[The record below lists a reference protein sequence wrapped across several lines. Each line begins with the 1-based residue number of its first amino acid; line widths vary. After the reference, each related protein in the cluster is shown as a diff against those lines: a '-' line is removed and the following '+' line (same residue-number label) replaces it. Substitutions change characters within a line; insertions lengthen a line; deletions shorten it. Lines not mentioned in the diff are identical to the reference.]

1 MFEIVFVGT
10 GGAVPSPNRNL
21 PATLVRHGDKK
32 FLIDCGDGTVRQLAA
47 RSHVQGLGKAL
58 TEPFRV
64 LITHEHIDHLLGI
77 GTLFY
82 YLDMTTNAKRVEVY
96 APARAASRIEALL
109 DMVNVKGD
117 LKVVLNVISP
127 GIVYQDDEIVCEA
140 FGTGHTEESCGFMFA
155 ERPKRHLL
163 TDKLDRLGVPE
174 GDLRR
179 RLASGNS
186 VTLPTGAVVRPDEV
200 FGPPSEG
207 QKLVVTGDAALTPGL
222 IQSCE
227 GADCIVAEAP
237 YLEVDRSLATKNR
250 HLTASD
256 AALVASKANAKQL
269 YLHHLSTRYRDDD
282 VLAEA
287 NHTFTN
293 AYVTKDFDYVKV

>member
-10 GGAVPSPNRNL
+10 GGAAPSPTRNL

-47 RSHVQGLGKAL
+47 RSHVQGMGKAL

-64 LITHEHIDHLLGI
+64 LVTHEHVDHLLGI

-82 YLDMTTNAKRVEVY
+82 YLDMTTNAKHVDVY
-96 APARAASRIEALL
+96 APASAASRIETLL
-109 DMVNVKGD
+109 GMVNVKGG

-127 GIVYQDDEIVCEA
+127 GIVYQDDELVCEA
-140 FGTGHTEESCGFMFA
+140 FGTQHTEESCGFVFK
-155 ERPKRHLL
+155 ERAKRHLL

-174 GDLRR
+174 GDFRR
-179 RLASGNS
+179 RLASGTS
-186 VTLPTGAVVRPDEV
+186 VTLPSGTVVLPEEV
-200 FGPPSEG
+200 LSPPAQG
-207 QKLVVTGDAALTPGL
+207 RKLVVTGDTEFTPAL
-222 IQSCE
+222 IQSCL
-227 GADCIVAEAP
+227 GADCVIAEAP
-237 YLEVDRSLATKNR
+237 YLEVDRSLATKHR

-256 AALVASKANAKQL
+256 AAVLASKAGTKQL
-269 YLHHLSTRYRDDD
+269 YLHHISTRYRDDD

-287 NHTFTN
+287 TQRFTN
-293 AYVTKDFDYVKV
+293 SYVTKDFDYVKV